1 VLTRAE
7 IDRMRT
13 GFTARRAAITEQ
25 LAEIEAHR
33 RVGQTASMLADVV
46 KARNL
51 AREMLNGHGAALI
64 PAASDEPLES
74 RFYTERNAIDICLKA
89 LRNSELPLR
98 AAEAVRWR
106 EEHSAEW
113 NRLMKVALIT
123 RARLAAVEQRLVA
136 MREEARKHAIA
147 LPLCTMTGM
156 LLNPNPLIEFD
167 RAENEALELHIITRR
182 DLTAAKSMENEL

>member
-1 VLTRAE
+1 MPKTGTTTNDQIAVLTRAE

-123 RARLAAVEQRLVA
+123 RDARGGTQACYRSASLHNDWHAPQPKSSDRVRQGRERSSRAAHNYT
-136 MREEARKHAIA
+136 ARSY
-147 LPLCTMTGM
+147 
-156 LLNPNPLIEFD
+156 
-167 RAENEALELHIITRR
+167 RR
-182 DLTAAKSMENEL
+182 KVDGE